1 MAKGVAEVALLLVLF
16 QHGDISREVFSLMVL
31 VMLCYIFVV
40 PMVID
45 FAIKRTKTPENV
57 VLPNVCQLP
66 WRASP

>member
-45 FAIKRTKTPENV
+45 FAIKRTKTP
-57 VLPNVCQLP
+57 
-66 WRASP
+66 